1 MGDGRKWVL
10 GRGNSRDKSFE
21 PRAWLGSLRKIKERG
36 LSGCS
41 EGCEWEETE
50 QERLGGPAVPSHL

>member
-21 PRAWLGSLRKIKERG
+21 PRAWLGSLRKIKEKRVKE
-36 LSGCS
+36 LPLAS
-41 EGCEWEETE
+41 EI
-50 QERLGGPAVPSHL
+50 LH